1 MESYDLP
8 VPLLNIKELCLLK
21 RLNLQCIYINVPQ
34 LIGSFSRVLQ
44 KPDIGVE
51 LTGGCKGLATKYME
65 WPEELIV
72 GGTVKN
78 MSKII
83 RRCGFFMGIMENLLK
98 RKLVD

>member
-1 MESYDLP
+1 MTEKCLDVVCSILNSSSCNLP
-8 VPLLNIKELCLLK
+8 
-21 RLNLQCIYINVPQ
+21 
-34 LIGSFSRVLQ
+34 FLQ
-44 KPDIGVE
+44 KPDIGAE
-51 LTGGCKGLATKYME
+51 LTGGCKGFATKYME